1 MTAVRRLAL
10 ALASPAA
17 LVWSLVALLT
27 IRPQG
32 DLDYWWHLR
41 IGEWITS
48 HGEVPRTAL
57 LTWLSTGPWTA
68 HEWASELILYNLHQV
83 AGPFGSI
90 ALFGGVTIAIFI
102 VMASVIR
109 LLQPTMRPLSIALF
123 GLVAAFVATAIWLPR
138 AQLFDILFSL
148 AALRIA
154 LGYLERGE
162 RGGLWL
168 MPIVMIA
175 WVNLHGGGVTTYLL
189 VMAAIVAGEWWN
201 RRTTGQTTA
210 RPWRPLLLSVGAT
223 VMVMSLNPYG
233 LSIYAYPFATVA
245 SPVFQALVQEWQ
257 SPDFHELYFRFAQ
270 VFLAG
275 ATVGLLALVRVRDGR
290 AIALTAGLVFMFLQS
305 GRYVGLLAP
314 LGLAVMSPWLAD
326 AVVVLRAGL
335 PRVTLRARWP
345 APVGFVGVVVLLA
358 SLVVGMPARQADV
371 VAANEPVAATDWLI
385 AHPPAGR
392 LLNEYNWGG
401 YLAYR
406 LRIDVGPY
414 GAADAFGDAG
424 LQELR
429 ALMDLTTDPRSYLDE
444 HRVAAVIIVPGRP
457 LDRWLSQAG
466 EWRRVYVD
474 AVAVIYERA

>member
-1 MTAVRRLAL
+1 MTAAKRVAFAL
-10 ALASPAA
+10 ARPAA
-17 LVWSLVALLT
+17 LVWTLVALLT

-32 DLDYWWHLR
+32 DLDYWWHVR
-41 IGEWITS
+41 IGEWIIS
-48 HGEVPRTAL
+48 HGEIPRTAL

-68 HEWASELILYNLHQV
+68 HEWASEVILYGLHQV
-83 AGPFGSI
+83 TGPFGSI
-90 ALFGGVTIAIFI
+90 ALFGAVTVAIFI
-102 VMASVIR
+102 VMASVVR
-109 LLQPTMRPLSIALF
+109 LLRPAMSELSIAIF
-123 GLVAAFVATAIWLPR
+123 GLVAALAATAIWLPR
-138 AQLFDILFSL
+138 PQLFDILFSL

-162 RGGLWL
+162 RRGLWL
-168 MPIVMIA
+168 MPVLMVA

-189 VMAAIVAGEWWN
+189 VMAAVVAGEWWN
-201 RRTTGQTTA
+201 RRTVPAPA
-210 RPWRPLLLSVGAT
+210 RPWRPLLVSVGAT
-223 VMVMSLNPYG
+223 ILAMCLNPYG
-233 LSIYAYPFATVA
+233 PSIYAYPLGTVA
-245 SPVFQALVQEWQ
+245 SPAMQALIQEWR

-275 ATVGLLALVRVRDGR
+275 GLVGLLALVRVRDGR

-314 LGLAVMSPWLAD
+314 LGVAVLSPWLAE
-326 AVVVLRAGL
+326 AVGVVRAGL
-335 PRVTLRARWP
+335 PRITLRAHWL

-358 SLVVGMPARQADV
+358 SLVVGMPVRQADV
-371 VAANEPVAATDWLI
+371 VAANEPVAAADWLV

-424 LQELR
+424 LEDLV
-429 ALMDLTTDPRSYLDE
+429 ALMNLTADPRLYLDE
-444 HRVAAVIIVPGRP
+444 HAVAEVIIAPGRP
-457 LDRWLSQAG
+457 LDRWLTDAG
-466 EWRRVYVD
+466 GWNRVYAD
-474 AVAVIYERA
+474 AMAVIYVRA

>member
-1 MTAVRRLAL
+1 MTLVRRLART
-10 ALASPAA
+10 LASPGA
-17 LVWSLVALLT
+17 LVWTLVALLT

-41 IGEWITS
+41 IGEWIVS

-68 HEWASELILYNLHQV
+68 HEWASEVILYELHQV
-83 AGPFGSI
+83 TGPFGSI
-90 ALFGGVTIAIFI
+90 ALFGAVTIAIFI
-102 VMASVIR
+102 VMASVMR
-109 LLQPTMRPLSIALF
+109 LLRPTMRALSVALF

-162 RGGLWL
+162 RRGLWL
-168 MPIVMIA
+168 MPLVMVA
-175 WVNLHGGGVTTYLL
+175 WVNLHGGGVATYLL

-201 RRTTGQTTA
+201 RRTGSSTP
-210 RPWRPLLLSVGAT
+210 RSWRPLLLSIGAT
-223 VMVMSLNPYG
+223 VLAMSLNPYG
-233 LSIYAYPFATVA
+233 PSIYTYPFGTVA
-245 SPVFQALVQEWQ
+245 SPAMQALIQEWR

-275 ATVGLLALVRVRDGR
+275 GMVGLLALVRVRDGR

-314 LGLAVMSPWLAD
+314 LGVAVVSPWLAE
-326 AVVVLRAGL
+326 AVGVLRTGL
-335 PRVTLRARWP
+335 PRITLRARWP
-345 APVGFVGVVVLLA
+345 HPVGLVGVMVLLA
-358 SLVVGMPARQADV
+358 SLVVGMPVRQADV
-371 VAANEPVAATDWLI
+371 VAANEPVAATDWLVV
-385 AHPPAGR
+385 HPPAGR
-392 LLNEYNWGG
+392 LLNDYNWGG

-429 ALMDLTTDPRSYLDE
+429 ALMDLSADPRSYLDD
-444 HRVAAVIIVPGRP
+444 HAVAAVIIAPGQP
-457 LDRWLSQAG
+457 LDRWFGDAAG
-466 EWRRVYVD
+466 WRQVYAD
-474 AVAVIYERA
+474 SVAVIYERG